1 MCLDRLEDKKLK
13 SFYESKDKKNIIY
26 SMGEDDKDKLRELDT
41 WAYKAFEYTIIERT
55 VHKKPRRGEIWTVDL
70 GINVGTEIDK
80 IRPCIVVSYDKFND
94 NSNLIT
100 LIPITHSDFS
110 HKTQFRI
117 CEDVLIYSEKGLSG
131 TAKAEQITTKS
142 KARLGRKIGELNDK
156 GMILTIKALLNHL
169 GLDFI
174 SAMIDNLPKDEMY
187 KLIDTTFDV
196 YMDSTKITNE
206 EEYLDCEHSLY
217 IEEDIQEAVQ
227 ENIEVDNISNE
238 YVTDID
244 NDCVTT
250 SESFNNSNEKK
261 DINKAKYNEKLRKRQ
276 LSTNGKGKK
285 KKKR

>member
-1 MCLDRLEDKKLK
+1 MCLDRLNLKEEDKKLK

-55 VHKKPRRGEIWTVDL
+55 VYKKPRRGEIWTVDL

-80 IRPCIVVSYDKFND
+80 VRPCIVVSYDKFND

-110 HKTQFRI
+110 HKTQFKV
-117 CEDVLIYSEKGLSG
+117 CEDVLTYSEKGLDG

-187 KLIDTTFDV
+187 KLIDTTFDL
-196 YMDSTKITNE
+196 YMDNNKFTDLE
-206 EEYLDCEHSLY
+206 ENLDCEHNLCVD
-217 IEEDIQEAVQ
+217 EN
-227 ENIEVDNISNE
+227 ENIHKDKEVDNINNE
-238 YVTDID
+238 
-244 NDCVTT
+244 CVTT
-250 SESFNNSNEKK
+250 SENKNNEK

-276 LSTNGKGKK
+276 LLNNGKGKK